1 VSAIARIP
9 MAQWMRG
16 AAILIGAAILG
27 WIAQASTIS
36 TVLGSRR
43 LETTL
48 SWWPAG
54 SAGLAAAAANQL
66 SVVPQTPASLGDA
79 QRLASRALERD
90 PTNVVAARTLGLV
103 YAQRGDHAASDRL
116 LHYAEALSRRDLATQ
131 LWFIE
136 DRVQRNDINGALT
149 HYDRALRTSPR
160 ARDVLLPILVQAA
173 ADPAI
178 SPPLTRL
185 IAQRPPWWPKFL
197 DKLLTE
203 SDSPDAL
210 VRTGLAVRLNP
221 ADPDERVDLAGIL
234 NRLVRLGAFDQAD
247 ALYRRFGPP
256 PPSAGEFV
264 RNGGFESDGGFG
276 PFAWALTDEPD
287 LAGVRRSGDGS
298 SGIGLALISS
308 NGQTGVLARQMLMMP
323 PGSYRLTLR
332 VGSTAAGDES
342 ARPKLRI
349 MCASGA
355 GHVIADF
362 RLPAAPSRGQPVA
375 SEFNVPTATCP
386 AQWLVV
392 QAGAGLRT
400 QSQSAMPWIDDV
412 SIRAT

>member
-9 MAQWMRG
+9 MAQWVRG

-43 LETTL
+43 LETPL

-66 SVVPQTPASLGDA
+66 SVVPQSPASLGDA
-79 QRLASRALERD
+79 QTLAIRALERD
-90 PTNVVAARTLGLV
+90 PTNVIAARTLGLV
-103 YAQRGDHAASDRL
+103 YARRGDHAASDRL

-185 IAQRPPWWPKFL
+185 IAQRPPWWSYFL
-197 DKLLTE
+197 DRLIADG
-203 SDSPDAL
+203 DSPAAL
-210 VRTGLAVRLNP
+210 TRTVLALRLDP
-221 ADPDERVDLAGIL
+221 ADPAERDDLGRALRRMVDI
-234 NRLVRLGAFDQAD
+234 GAFDAARALD
-247 ALYRRFGPP
+247 ARLGRRRPA
-256 PPSAGEFV
+256 AGEFI
-264 RNGGFESDGGFG
+264 RNGGFEENDGFG
-276 PFAWALTDEPD
+276 PFDWRLTNQPD
-287 LAGVRRSGDGS
+287 LAGVRRGQAGRVA
-298 SGIGLALISS
+298 LLLISS
-308 NGQTGVLARQMLMMP
+308 NGRSGNVAGQLTMMP
-323 PGSYRLTLR
+323 PGRYQIGMR
-332 VGSTAAGDES
+332 AGAIAGEAI
-342 ARPKLRI
+342 ARPNVRI
-349 MCASGA
+349 VCANDAREVLLDGRLAPAPA
-355 GHVIADF
+355 GGQAVAF
-362 RLPAAPSRGQPVA
+362 GFEVPAAR
-375 SEFNVPTATCP
+375 CP
-386 AQWLVV
+386 AQWVYL
-392 QAGAGLRT
+392 QAGAGLDT
-400 QSQSAMPWIDDV
+400 QPETPWLDDI
-412 SIRAT
+412 SIRAR